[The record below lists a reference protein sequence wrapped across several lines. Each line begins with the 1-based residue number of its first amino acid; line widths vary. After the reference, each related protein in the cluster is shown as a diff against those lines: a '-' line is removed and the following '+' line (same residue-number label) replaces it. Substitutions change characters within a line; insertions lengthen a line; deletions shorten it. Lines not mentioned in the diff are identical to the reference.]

1 MDDTDNDL
9 SDGELGSEAEEDSG
23 GLVRLPC
30 DQPWWPEVSQVL
42 AQLASSTHIEATV
55 TSVGKLAEI
64 VHGEAPGD
72 ALRHFLEAECGEEE
86 RGWVVAA
93 ILPAM
98 ASLALELPSLKP
110 FLGVT
115 RPRPGEFDCR
125 SLHPD
130 LVSSLLAHSF
140 LSTTGRAALDLGLAS
155 LAPEAT
161 ETHWKLR
168 CYFSHFHRLL
178 QAAPEAAPPQLEA
191 APPQLEAAPPQLE
204 ADPPPDSRANVTIV
218 KEVLHSAVSGDQQQA
233 AAAGR
238 RLVTFLITEDITAAA
253 GDSLTLSVC
262 EDWGGGL
269 LGQASPLTS
278 EFTLKQPELL
288 LPFLYLDQLHPAE
301 AVRLLLPGRQLG
313 LVTRPRLAP
322 APAPGWVEAALAPL
336 LAVTAPC
343 PRMEDRVKS
352 LLRRPSV
359 AAVTSCATQSPA
371 SPASPA
377 SADSCAE
384 DARAEERVSP
394 VSAVSPLLG
403 RPGLRRNKTR
413 KKESFK
419 ERLAAALERGNTPD
433 TEAEAE
439 LSSAAAP
446 RHERPGR
453 RPPLPLHRR
462 IIRRQRSSGF
472 RAFTEAGVA
481 VEDSAEEFFTATE
494 DERSHTP
501 ARAPGPLVMAR
512 AAPVTRRQL
521 LQDKSFDSVRS
532 SSVSRSRGPVTSPSP
547 PVSSLLTSSSQVDT
561 AESEASDSDSFS
573 SAGLGMPRLGAGPM
587 EELCDQLQGC
597 LQTEDGSLQYRDTQL
612 RRAAAG
618 LRLRSLSESYAGVIS
633 DLEAV
638 GMPGV
643 RSLASGDLPPP
654 ATPRSLSLP
663 DLAPAPTEARPP
675 VPATTPSSLVT
686 HGLGPGCEDG
696 GEAAPWAREVWP
708 LLVWAAAS
716 CQPHL
721 QEVVFRVT
729 SAEEALGLRR
739 VVEAVVS
746 TNWTASELL
755 SCVTEFIQFIQTQ
768 SNHADFYTFLND
780 KINV

>member
-9 SDGELGSEAEEDSG
+9 SDGELGSEAEEDG

-42 AQLASSTHIEATV
+42 AQLATSTDTEAIV

-86 RGWVVAA
+86 RGWIEAA

-110 FLGVT
+110 FLGVA

-191 APPQLEAAPPQLE
+191 APPPG
-204 ADPPPDSRANVTIV
+204 SRGNVTIV
-218 KEVLHSAVSGDQQQA
+218 KEVTHSAVSGDQQQA

-238 RLVTFLITEDITAAA
+238 RLIRFLITEDITAAP
-253 GDSLTLSVC
+253 GDSLTLTLC
-262 EDWGGGL
+262 EDWGRGL
-269 LGQASPLTS
+269 LAQASPLTS

-322 APAPGWVEAALAPL
+322 APAPGWVEATLAPL
-336 LAVTAPC
+336 LEITAPW
-343 PRMEDRVKS
+343 PRLEDRVKS

-403 RPGLRRNKTR
+403 RPGHRRNKTR

-439 LSSAAAP
+439 LSSPAAP

-472 RAFTEAGVA
+472 RAFTDAAVP

-501 ARAPGPLVMAR
+501 ARGPGPLVMAR

-532 SSVSRSRGPVTSPSP
+532 SSQSRSRGPVTSPSP
-547 PVSSLLTSSSQVDT
+547 PLSSLLTSSSQVDT
-561 AESEASDSDSFS
+561 AETEASDSDSFS

-643 RSLASGDLPPP
+643 RSLASGDLLPP

-675 VPATTPSSLVT
+675 VPSTAPSTLVT
-686 HGLGPGCEDG
+686 HGLGSCCEEG
-696 GEAAPWAREVWP
+696 AEAEPWAREVWP
-708 LLVWAAAS
+708 LLVWVAAS

-729 SAEEALGLRR
+729 SAEEALSLRR
-739 VVEAVVS
+739 VVEAVTS

-755 SCVTEFIQFIQTQ
+755 SCVTEFIQFIQIQ